1 MPTPIIMPKQ
11 GNTVEQVLLARWLK
25 RVGER
30 VQVGDVLCEVE
41 TDKAVMTVESSVS
54 GVLLETF
61 YQEGD
66 TVPVMTQIAM
76 VGEAGEAVDAPAT
89 APLVSAAPP
98 PVPTSPPAVVPTP
111 PPAAAP
117 RPAFNGEPVGV
128 SPRARAL
135 AAQKGIDP
143 TTLRGTGPE
152 GRVIERDVLAA
163 AGAAPATPL
172 ARALLTDP
180 TLQAPPEGSG
190 IGGRVTARDLIPAP
204 LPVVEPVAAPV
215 EPEPTPAPAAPRDDV
230 TIIPLRGVR
239 KVTAER
245 MRASL
250 LNSAQLTL
258 NASADARALQALRQR
273 FKTSPEP
280 LGLRGVTIND
290 LLLFAVARTLPNHPD
305 LNATLDWQAG
315 EIAQHRR
322 VHLGMAVDTPRGLL
336 VPVIHD
342 AHTLSLKALAD
353 AAAALADRAQSGKLT
368 PDEMQGGTFT
378 VSNLGSFGVESFTPV
393 INPPQVAI
401 LGVGNVNL
409 KPVIVEGDVQHIPH
423 LGLSLTVDH
432 QVVDGAPGARFLRD
446 LATAIAQID
455 LLLAL

>member
-30 VQVGDVLCEVE
+30 VQAGDVLCEVE
-41 TDKAVMTVESSVS
+41 TDKAVMEVESSAS
-54 GVLLETF
+54 GILLETF
-61 YQEGD
+61 YKEGD
-66 TVPVMTQIAM
+66 TVPVMTQIA
-76 VGEAGEAVDAPAT
+76 VIGEAGEAV
-89 APLVSAAPP
+89 SA
-98 PVPTSPPAVVPTP
+98 

-117 RPAFNGEPVGV
+117 TAAATPSSPPPIAPQPSAPPRPAANGESVGV

-135 AAQKGIDP
+135 AAERGIDP
-143 TTLRGTGPE
+143 AALRGTGPE

-163 AGAAPATPL
+163 AGAAPLTPL
-172 ARALLTDP
+172 ARARLSDP
-180 TLQAPPEGSG
+180 ALHAPPEGTG
-190 IGGRVTARDLIPAP
+190 IGGRVTARDLVPAP
-204 LPVVEPVAAPV
+204 PPAPVEAASVPTEPMPVPAAPV
-215 EPEPTPAPAAPRDDV
+215 SDDV

-258 NASADARALQALRQR
+258 QASADARALQALRQR
-273 FKTSPEP
+273 FKTSAEP

-305 LNATLDWQAG
+305 LNATLDLQAA
-315 EIAQHRR
+315 EITQYRR

-336 VPVIHD
+336 VPVIRD
-342 AHTLSLKALAD
+342 AHTLSLKALSG
-353 AAAALADRAQSGKLT
+353 AASALAGKAQSGKLA

-378 VSNLGSFGVESFTPV
+378 VSNLGGFGIESFTPV

-401 LGVGNVNL
+401 LGVGNINL
-409 KPVIVEGDVQHIPH
+409 KPVMVDGDVQHIPH

-432 QVVDGAPGARFLRD
+432 QVVDGAPAARFLRD
-446 LATAIAQID
+446 LAAALAQVD

>member
-30 VQVGDVLCEVE
+30 VQAGDVLCEVE
-41 TDKAVMTVESSVS
+41 TDKAVMEVESSAS
-54 GVLLETF
+54 GILLETF
-61 YQEGD
+61 YKEGD
-66 TVPVMTQIAM
+66 TVPVMTQIA
-76 VGEAGEAVDAPAT
+76 VIGEAGEAV
-89 APLVSAAPP
+89 
-98 PVPTSPPAVVPTP
+98 TS

-117 RPAFNGEPVGV
+117 APMLSSPPQPVTPPRPAPNGEPVGV

-143 TTLRGTGPE
+143 AALRGTGPE

-163 AGAAPATPL
+163 ANASPLTPL
-172 ARALLTDP
+172 ARARLNDP
-180 TLQAPPEGSG
+180 ALQAPPEGSG

-204 LPVVEPVAAPV
+204 PPAPV
-215 EPEPTPAPAAPRDDV
+215 EAAPALIEPAPAPAVPVSDDV

-273 FKTSPEP
+273 FKASPEA
-280 LGLRGVTIND
+280 LGLRSVTIND
-290 LLLFAVARTLPNHPD
+290 LVLFAVARTLPNHPD
-305 LNATLDWQAG
+305 LNATLDLPAG
-315 EIAQHRR
+315 EITQHKR

-336 VPVIHD
+336 VPVIRD

-353 AAAALADRAQSGKLT
+353 AASALADKAQSGKLT

-378 VSNLGSFGVESFTPV
+378 VSNLGGFGIESFTPV

-401 LGVGNVNL
+401 LGVGNINL
-409 KPVIVEGDVQHIPH
+409 KPVMVEGDVQHIPH

-446 LATAIAQID
+446 LAAALAQID